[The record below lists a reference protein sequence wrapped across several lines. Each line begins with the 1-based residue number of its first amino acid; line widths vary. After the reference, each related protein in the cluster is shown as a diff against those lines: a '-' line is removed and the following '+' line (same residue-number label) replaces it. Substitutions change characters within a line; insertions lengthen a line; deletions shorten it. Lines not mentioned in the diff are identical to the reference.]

1 MILILDSAEGR
12 SAVNGE
18 ISQRRKGIGH
28 SSLEMTMTRRSADW
42 NKGLAKDLRN
52 KRFAAEFITGCL
64 DEGLSLQEALA
75 KVIRAYGVKEFA
87 AKTKLPSSNILR
99 AINMNHNPTV
109 ETLNTLLKPFALCIS
124 VAPRLGRKGLGA

>member
-1 MILILDSAEGR
+1 
-12 SAVNGE
+12 
-18 ISQRRKGIGH
+18 
-28 SSLEMTMTRRSADW
+28 MTRRSADW

-99 AINMNHNPTV
+99 AINVNHNPTV